1 MAYLEMTRLSKT
13 FAHADVPAVDG
24 LSLQAERGDFVAI
37 IGPSGCGKSTT
48 LRLVAGLETPDAGT
62 VRVDGRDVTALPPS
76 ERDVAMVFQ
85 DFALYPHLSVYENIA
100 FPLKARRTPRREVAE
115 RVRETAG
122 LLGIEELLGRKPSQL
137 SGGQKQRVALGRAL
151 VRKPALFL
159 MDEPLSNLDDHPVR
173 HARPDGSPG
182 AGHEGRRHGPRAR
195 AAGRH
200 AGRPAPPSPECVRG
214 RFHERPVVAPGSTA
228 NMRPMRQGP
237 PTRKAPK
244 PARRQ
249 PRRRTH
255 GVSAAESRF
264 SPYSAR

>member
-1 MAYLEMTRLSKT
+1 MAYLEMTKLSKT

-100 FPLKARRTPRREVAE
+100 FHLKARRTPRREVAE

-151 VRKPALFL
+151 VR
-159 MDEPLSNLDDHPVR
+159 
-173 HARPDGSPG
+173 
-182 AGHEGRRHGPRAR
+182 
-195 AAGRH
+195 
-200 AGRPAPPSPECVRG
+200 
-214 RFHERPVVAPGSTA
+214 
-228 NMRPMRQGP
+228 
-237 PTRKAPK
+237 
-244 PARRQ
+244 
-249 PRRRTH
+249 
-255 GVSAAESRF
+255 
-264 SPYSAR
+264 

>member
-122 LLGIEELLGRKPSQL
+122 LLGIEELRAASLLSF

-159 MDEPLSNLDDHPVR
+159 MDEPLSNLDAHLRAQMRGELARLHRETGATILYVTHDRTEARALATKAVVMDHGRVQQVGT
-173 HARPDGSPG
+173 PDDL
-182 AGHEGRRHGPRAR
+182 RRHPRNAFV
-195 AAGRH
+195 AGFMN
-200 AGRPAPPSPECVRG
+200 APL
-214 RFHERPVVAPGSTA
+214 
-228 NMRPMRQGP
+228 
-237 PTRKAPK
+237 
-244 PARRQ
+244 
-249 PRRRTH
+249 
-255 GVSAAESRF
+255 
-264 SPYSAR
+264 

>member
-1 MAYLEMTRLSKT
+1 MAYLEMTKLSKT

-159 MDEPLSNLDDHPVR
+159 MDEPLSNLDAHLRAQMRSELARLHRETGATILYVTHDRTEVRALATKAVVMDHGRVQQVGT
-173 HARPDGSPG
+173 PDDL
-182 AGHEGRRHGPRAR
+182 RRHPQNAFV
-195 AAGRH
+195 AGFMN
-200 AGRPAPPSPECVRG
+200 APL
-214 RFHERPVVAPGSTA
+214 
-228 NMRPMRQGP
+228 
-237 PTRKAPK
+237 
-244 PARRQ
+244 
-249 PRRRTH
+249 
-255 GVSAAESRF
+255 
-264 SPYSAR
+264 

>member
-122 LLGIEELLGRKPSQL
+122 LLGIENFGPQAFCSL

-159 MDEPLSNLDDHPVR
+159 MDEPLSNLDAHLR
-173 HARPDGSPG
+173 AQMRGGSWRACTAR
-182 AGHEGRRHGPRAR
+182 R
-195 AAGRH
+195 
-200 AGRPAPPSPECVRG
+200 GRPSCTSRTTGRKPGRWPRRPSSWTTGACSR
-214 RFHERPVVAPGSTA
+214 S
-228 NMRPMRQGP
+228 
-237 PTRKAPK
+237 
-244 PARRQ
+244 ARRTTCAAI
-249 PRRRTH
+249 PGMRSWP
-255 GVSAAESRF
+255 VS
-264 SPYSAR
+264 

>member
-1 MAYLEMTRLSKT
+1 MAYLEMTKLSKT

-159 MDEPLSNLDDHPVR
+159 MDEPLSNLDAHLRAQMRVELARLHRETGATILHVTHDRTEARALATKAVVMDHGRVQQVGT
-173 HARPDGSPG
+173 PDDL
-182 AGHEGRRHGPRAR
+182 RRHPQNAFV
-195 AAGRH
+195 AGFMN
-200 AGRPAPPSPECVRG
+200 APL
-214 RFHERPVVAPGSTA
+214 
-228 NMRPMRQGP
+228 
-237 PTRKAPK
+237 
-244 PARRQ
+244 
-249 PRRRTH
+249 
-255 GVSAAESRF
+255 
-264 SPYSAR
+264 

>member
-1 MAYLEMTRLSKT
+1 MAYLEMTKLSKT

-159 MDEPLSNLDDHPVR
+159 MDEPLSNLDANLRAQMRGELARLHRETGVTILYVTHDRTEARALATKAVVMDHGRVQQVGT
-173 HARPDGSPG
+173 PDDL
-182 AGHEGRRHGPRAR
+182 RRHPQNAFV
-195 AAGRH
+195 AGFMN
-200 AGRPAPPSPECVRG
+200 APL
-214 RFHERPVVAPGSTA
+214 
-228 NMRPMRQGP
+228 
-237 PTRKAPK
+237 
-244 PARRQ
+244 
-249 PRRRTH
+249 
-255 GVSAAESRF
+255 
-264 SPYSAR
+264 